1 MNRISGGVI
10 APKGFRAIGVASGI
24 KISGKKDLSL
34 IISEVPSVAAGV
46 FTTNIFKAAP
56 VIVSKNII
64 SKNPNG
70 IRGIVANS
78 GNANCLTGEKG
89 IDDAIKMVRLV
100 EQKMNLPEDSILVA
114 STGIIGKFLPMEIVE
129 YGISKAIERIRI
141 ESNST
146 SAAEGIMTTDTK
158 PKESAISYISGL
170 ETFKIGAIGKGSGM
184 INPSMATMLC
194 FVTTD
199 VKISHELLLEAL
211 KEVVDLTFNRI
222 TVDGDMS
229 TNDTVF
235 ILANGLSSFEVKK
248 RDEKFELFKTCLNEV
263 LKDIALMIVE
273 DGEGVSKVVR
283 IDVVNS
289 RTQDNAM
296 KIARS
301 VGNSLLVKTMLFG
314 ENPNWGRII
323 AAIGASKV
331 NIKPEKLQVS
341 VNNVVIFSN
350 GSYLGYNNNDI
361 LKSKKINIVINL
373 NEGNKEYVL
382 YTTDLSYDYVK
393 INAEYT

>member
-361 LKSKKINIVINL
+361 LKGKKINIVINL